1 MGQPTVNCEFLFAPQ
16 KLLNVQKFELE
27 SDSHA
32 LGIAKNEKDAY
43 EKSLAAAAKELEET
57 EKLNFETMTRIDK
70 LNGTVE
76 KYSKKIEWA
85 RASFKEFQAAIQR
98 GEDANNVLEKFTK
111 ADGAR
116 AAELESR
123 RKLLQTQIMGQREV
137 LIANNEQKHSLE
149 NVLNRTAQLYRKAH
163 EERQRMI
170 VVWKDSIAQ
179 MAERERE
186 IFGAE
191 RGLKEARL
199 VSQKRQEKLIRMIA
213 KSDQQATNGRE
224 LELQI
229 EELNEKIS
237 LERNKLNQATDSI
250 ALKSSE
256 LEVLK
261 KNVVQISKELI
272 EQRQK
277 NRQFA
282 TEKET
287 SEKTLEEWKQVQ
299 ESLQKRFDTFKGKSY
314 NLQERLRELDQ
325 LIEIEERNVKILTA
339 ENLRLSGAMF
349 KAQQH
354 LTEFSN
360 EEKTLD
366 VS

>member
-1 MGQPTVNCEFLFAPQ
+1 M
-16 KLLNVQKFELE
+16 NVQKFELE

-85 RASFKEFQAAIQR
+85 KASFKEFQAAIQR
-98 GEDANNVLEKFTK
+98 GEDANKVMDKFTK
-111 ADGAR
+111 ADRAR
-116 AAELESR
+116 AEELESR
-123 RKLLQTQIMGQREV
+123 RKLLQTQITGRREV
-137 LIANNEQKHSLE
+137 LIANNDQKHSLE
-149 NVLNRTAQLYRKAH
+149 NVLNRTAQLYRQAH

-170 VVWKDSIAQ
+170 AVWKDSIAQ

-186 IFGAE
+186 IFAAE

-213 KSDQQATNGRE
+213 KSEHQATNGRE

-229 EELNEKIS
+229 EEMNEKIS
-237 LERNKLNQATDSI
+237 SERNKLNQTTDSI

-272 EQRQK
+272 GQRQK
-277 NRQFA
+277 NRRFA

-287 SEKTLEEWKQVQ
+287 SEKTLEEWKLVQ
-299 ESLQKRFDTFKGKSY
+299 ASLQKRYDTFRGKGY

-354 LTEFSN
+354 LTELSN